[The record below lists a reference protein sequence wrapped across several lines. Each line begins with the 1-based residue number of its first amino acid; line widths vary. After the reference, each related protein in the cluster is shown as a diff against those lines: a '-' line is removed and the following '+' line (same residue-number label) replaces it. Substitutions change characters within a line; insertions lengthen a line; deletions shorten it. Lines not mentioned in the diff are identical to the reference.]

1 MTFIWQKYSLTVLL
15 QGNINCLPFLII
27 QSDLDIPVIP
37 SNITVIHYLND
48 TMLIGQ
54 SKQELAITLITL
66 TDLGRY
72 SHSREWEINAWKVH
86 KTTNSVKFLRSWWPE
101 VSWAILCKKKK
112 PYILHLLLQRRR
124 HSYSGDSK
132 LHPPLIIMWNY
143 LLCLI
148 SYLFI
153 IWIFPLNCK
162 HYEGRELL

>member
-101 VSWAILCKKKK
+101 VSWAILCKKKTPTSCIFYYK
-112 PYILHLLLQRRR
+112 EEGIVILVIVNYIHHL
-124 HSYSGDSK
+124 SSCEITS
-132 LHPPLIIMWNY
+132 
-143 LLCLI
+143 
-148 SYLFI
+148 FV
-153 IWIFPLNCK
+153 
-162 HYEGRELL
+162 